1 LHDEIGQQLTGLK
14 MPLELGTP
22 EANNRAQA
30 ISEELMT
37 RVCYLSVDLRPLALD
52 DLGLVLAV
60 RSQIERYAERTG
72 VHVALL
78 TEGVDARMRR
88 DVEVAAFR
96 IVQEAITNVARH
108 AGVGVANVRLALDG
122 GLLHVTIADDGSGT
136 TRTLAAPPMGAPST
150 GVSGM
155 AERAAAVGGELT
167 FASSPGAGT
176 AVSAVIPV
184 PPAP

>member
-1 LHDEIGQQLTGLK
+1 
-14 MPLELGTP
+14 M
-22 EANNRAQA
+22 R
-30 ISEELMT
+30 IS
-37 RVCYLSVDLRPLALD
+37 
-52 DLGLVLAV
+52 V
-60 RSQIERYAERTG
+60 R
-72 VHVALL
+72 VALL

-88 DVEVAAFR
+88 DVQVAAFR

-136 TRTLAAPPMGAPST
+136 TRTLAAQPVGAPST
-150 GVSGM
+150 GLSGM
-155 AERAAAVGGELT
+155 AERAAAGGSELT

-176 AVSAVIPV
+176 VVSAVIPV